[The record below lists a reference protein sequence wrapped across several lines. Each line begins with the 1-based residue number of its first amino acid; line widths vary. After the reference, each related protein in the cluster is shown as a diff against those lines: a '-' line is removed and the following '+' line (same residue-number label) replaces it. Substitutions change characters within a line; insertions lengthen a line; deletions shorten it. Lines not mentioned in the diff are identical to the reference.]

1 MSEPAPP
8 GWSSL
13 PSRLSPISGGIVLAL
28 TATTWLQKTYEASPV
43 DAIRTYTLW
52 GMLSTVNH
60 SLLFL
65 LIFAIALLL
74 ASAVAG
80 IVLPVDRMLPRSIL
94 GWLAVA
100 AVVGIVVNSDNGHT
114 PGAGAILTLVVC
126 VVTAIVTSLTP
137 LLRPRSPQQ
146 VAPPT

>member
-1 MSEPAPP
+1 MSDPAPSR
-8 GWSSL
+8 WSSL

-28 TATTWLQKTYEASPV
+28 TATTWLQKTYEASSV
-43 DAIRTYTLW
+43 DVTRTYTLW

-65 LIFAIALLL
+65 LIIAIVLVVGSAML
-74 ASAVAG
+74 A
-80 IVLPVDRMLPRSIL
+80 IVLPPGLMLARSIL

-100 AVVGIVVNSDNGHT
+100 AVVGIIVNSDNGHT

-126 VVTAIVTSLTP
+126 AVTAIVTSLTP
-137 LLRPRSPQQ
+137 LLRPRSQQQ

>member
-1 MSEPAPP
+1 MSAPAPS

-43 DAIRTYTLW
+43 DVVRTYTLW
-52 GMLSTVNH
+52 GLLSTVSH
-60 SLLFL
+60 RLLFL
-65 LIFAIALLL
+65 LIIAIVLLL

-80 IVLPVDRMLPRSIL
+80 IVLPPDRMLARSVL

-100 AVVGIVVNSDNGHT
+100 AVVGIVVNSDNGHA
-114 PGAGAILTLVVC
+114 PGAGAIVTLVVC
-126 VVTAIVTSLTP
+126 SVTALVTTFVP
-137 LLRPRSPQQ
+137 LLRSRSQQ
-146 VAPPT
+146 PVAAPS